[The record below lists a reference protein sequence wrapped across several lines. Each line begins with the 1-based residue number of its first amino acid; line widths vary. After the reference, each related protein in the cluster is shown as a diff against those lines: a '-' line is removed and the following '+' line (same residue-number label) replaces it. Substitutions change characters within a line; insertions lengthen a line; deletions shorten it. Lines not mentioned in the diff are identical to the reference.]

1 MRWILRQEKRRRHR
15 TLNIFLKGWQ
25 DHVFYNRHLMQTNMA
40 AIQFGQQ
47 NQRYLMRNVF
57 DELRQHCERR
67 KYELLHHAV
76 HEDMDVAIAKTTEFN
91 ATKSAKILNTNKNRA
106 GNIVRDMLGRRLFAY
121 FDHWVRVNE
130 HYKVTM

>member
-1 MRWILRQEKRRRHR
+1 
-15 TLNIFLKGWQ
+15 
-25 DHVFYNRHLMQTNMA
+25 MQTNMA